1 MGGQDQL
8 KATTETMEATS
19 RRVGEMKGDL
29 DGLLGRIRAEVD
41 GIRGSWGGGA
51 AGAFQNLMEQWD
63 GSSKKLNDALQSI
76 SENIKAN
83 SVQFDTTQQDHTAAI
98 NNVASSLNMS

>member
-1 MGGQDQL
+1 MGGHDRF

-19 RRVGEMKGDL
+19 SHLVKMKEDL
-29 DGLLGRIRAEVD
+29 DKLLGLIRAEVD

-51 AGAFQNLMEQWD
+51 AIAFQNLMEQWD
-63 GSSKKLNDALQSI
+63 GSTQKINESLDLI
-76 SENIKAN
+76 SQNLKSN
-83 SVQFDTTQQDHTAAI
+83 SVKFDTTQQDHIAAI